1 MGIMPFIPKILDPVP
16 GGKTIV
22 NMVDYVVNWARA
34 NSLWPLT
41 YGTSCCAIEMMSS
54 SMARY
59 DIARFGSEVFR
70 DSPRQAD
77 LFIIAGTITERMAPA
92 VQMLWEQIPGPKYS
106 IAMGACTIS
115 GGPFRYDNYA
125 VVRGA
130 EQVIPVDVFIP
141 GCPPRPEALFHG
153 LLKLREKIM
162 KESSRNVWKEGALSE
177 SEERNRYKE
186 AALAWAELEKIKDEE
201 MALAREQFK
210 TNPPEN
216 YVPYKAVRVQKETFP
231 EIERV
236 NIQTQGKSVEEL
248 FKIAETYVS
257 DIKIFDESSDILDI
271 VVSKEKYFHLAN
283 SLKNDENVKLDYLI
297 DVTAVDWNDH
307 FDVIAQLMSTK
318 FGHKVFLR
326 VELSKKEISDETKAT
341 SILASL
347 DSLTPLYPAAD
358 FKEREVYDMFGI
370 YFENHPDM
378 RRLFLDEDFKGYPL
392 RKDFTH
398 PHIIPK
404 PV

>member
-248 FKIAETYVS
+248 FKIAETYES
-257 DIKIFDESSDILDI
+257 DIKIFDDSSDILDI

-283 SLKNDENVKLDYLI
+283 SLKNDENAKLDYLI

-326 VELSKKEISDETKAT
+326 VELSKKEISDEIKAT

-378 RRLFLDEDFKGYPL
+378 RRLFLDENFKGYPL

>member
-141 GCPPRPEALFHG
+141 GCPPRSEALFHG

-236 NIQTQGKSVEEL
+236 NIQAQGKSVEEL
-248 FKIAETYVS
+248 FKIAETYES

-283 SLKNDENVKLDYLI
+283 SLKNDENIKLDYLI
-297 DVTAVDWNDH
+297 DITAVDWNDH

-378 RRLFLDEDFKGYPL
+378 RRLFLDENFKGYPL

>member
-1 MGIMPFIPKILDPVP
+1 MGIMPFIPKILDPLP

-162 KESSRNVWKEGALSE
+162 KESSRNIWKEGALSE

-210 TNPPEN
+210 SNPPEN
-216 YVPYKAVRVQKETFP
+216 YAPYKAVRVQKETFP
-231 EIERV
+231 EIERTL
-236 NIQTQGKSVEEL
+236 IQAQGKSVEEL
-248 FKIAETYVS
+248 FKIAETHES
-257 DIKIFDESSDILDI
+257 DIKIFDDSSDILDI
-271 VVSKEKYFHLAN
+271 VVSKEKYFHLAS

-297 DVTAVDWNDH
+297 DITAVDWNDH

-318 FGHKVFLR
+318 FGHKIFLR

-347 DSLTPLYPAAD
+347 ESLTPLYPAAD

-378 RRLFLDEDFKGYPL
+378 RRLFLDEDFKGFPL

>member
-1 MGIMPFIPKILDPVP
+1 MGIKPFIPKILDPVP

-236 NIQTQGKSVEEL
+236 NIQAQGKSVEEL
-248 FKIAETYVS
+248 FKIAETYES

-378 RRLFLDEDFKGYPL
+378 RRLFLDENFKGYPL

>member
-236 NIQTQGKSVEEL
+236 NIQAQGKSVEEL
-248 FKIAETYVS
+248 FKIAETYES

-271 VVSKEKYFHLAN
+271 VVSKEKYFHLAS

-297 DVTAVDWNDH
+297 DITAVDWNDH

-326 VELSKKEISDETKAT
+326 VELSKKEISDEIKAT

-347 DSLTPLYPAAD
+347 ESLTPLYPAAD

-378 RRLFLDEDFKGYPL
+378 RRLFLDENFKGYPL